1 VWLRGPIQAQESV
14 AEVHTADNNQ
24 EPFGK
29 ALTGSL
35 VTHGLAIA
43 LLITSGLWKFHNN
56 WGSVHASSGTVG
68 VTMVSTIPIP
78 HREAPV
84 NPLAND
90 SKSVIPQ
97 EPTPVKAAK
106 LIEVPVK
113 DAVQIPKGKQKKLP
127 PTPPKLNFR
136 VPEYKSNQIYSQTP
150 QAASTAMYGT
160 KGSGGIDVG
169 PATVLGSRFGAYSD
183 LVVDRISQHWVKAGV
198 QALPSQV
205 ATVSFTIAR
214 NGTVTNV
221 QVSQP
226 SGSYLL
232 DTSATRAVMDAS
244 PLPPLP
250 PEFTK
255 SEATVELKFQ
265 LQQ

>member
-1 VWLRGPIQAQESV
+1 MG
-14 AEVHTADNNQ
+14 VHTGDNP

-29 ALTGSL
+29 AFTGSL
-35 VTHGLAIA
+35 VTHAAAIA
-43 LLITSGLWKFHNN
+43 LLMTSGLWNLHNN
-56 WGSVHASSGTVG
+56 WGSVHASSGSVG
-68 VTMVSTIPIP
+68 VTMVSQIPIP

-90 SKSVIPQ
+90 TKSVVPQ

-106 LIEVPVK
+106 PVEVPVK
-113 DAVQIPKGKQKKLP
+113 DAIQIPKQKQKRLP
-127 PTPPKLNFR
+127 PTPARLNFHP
-136 VPEYKSNQIYSQTP
+136 PEYKSNQVYSQTP

-160 KGSGGIDVG
+160 RGSGGIDVG
-169 PATVLGSRFGAYSD
+169 PASVLGSRFGGYSD
-183 LVVDRISQHWVKAGV
+183 LIVDRISQHWVRAGV

-232 DTSATRAVMDAS
+232 DTSAKRAVLDAS

-250 PEFTK
+250 AEFTK
-255 SEATVELKFQ
+255 NDATVELKFQ

>member
-1 VWLRGPIQAQESV
+1 M
-14 AEVHTADNNQ
+14 HTADNNQ

-35 VTHGLAIA
+35 VTHAVVIS
-43 LLITSGLWKFHNN
+43 LLVTSGFWKMHNN
-56 WGSVHASSGTVG
+56 WGSAHASSGTVG
-68 VTMVSTIPIP
+68 VMMVSTIPIP

-97 EPTPVKAAK
+97 EVAPVKPQKAV
-106 LIEVPVK
+106 EVPDK
-113 DAVQIPKGKQKKLP
+113 NAVPIPKNLLKQKKLP
-127 PTPPKLNFR
+127 PKPEKLNFKP
-136 VPEYKSNQIYSQTP
+136 PEYKSNQIYSQTP

-160 KGSGGIDVG
+160 KGSGGVDIG

-183 LVVDRISQHWVKAGV
+183 LVVDRISQHWNKAGV
-198 QALPSQV
+198 QAIPSQV
-205 ATVSFTIAR
+205 ASVSFTINR

-232 DTSATRAVMDAS
+232 DTSAKRAVLDAS

-250 PEFTK
+250 PEFPRND
-255 SEATVELKFQ
+255 ATVELKFQ
-265 LQQ
+265 IQQ

>member
-1 VWLRGPIQAQESV
+1 M
-14 AEVHTADNNQ
+14 HTADNSQ

-35 VTHGLAIA
+35 VTHGIVIA
-43 LLITSGLWKFHNN
+43 LLVTSGFWKMHNN
-56 WGSVHASSGTVG
+56 WGSAHASSGTVG
-68 VTMVSTIPIP
+68 VMMVSSIPIP

-97 EPTPVKAAK
+97 EVAPVKPQKAV
-106 LIEVPVK
+106 EVPDK
-113 DAVQIPKGKQKKLP
+113 NAVPIPKSILKQKKLP
-127 PTPPKLNFR
+127 PKPEKLNFKP
-136 VPEYKSNQIYSQTP
+136 PEYKSNQIYSQTP
-150 QAASTAMYGT
+150 QAANTAMYGT

-169 PATVLGSRFGAYSD
+169 AATVLGSRFGAYSD

-226 SGSYLL
+226 SGNYLL
-232 DTSATRAVMDAS
+232 DTSAKRAVLDAS
-244 PLPPLP
+244 PLPQLP
-250 PEFTK
+250 PDFPRND
-255 SEATVELKFQ
+255 ATVELKFQ
-265 LQQ
+265 IQQ

>member
-1 VWLRGPIQAQESV
+1 
-14 AEVHTADNNQ
+14 VHTADNNQ

-29 ALTGSL
+29 AVTGSL
-35 VTHGLAIA
+35 VIHGIVIG
-43 LLITSGLWKFHNN
+43 LLMTSGFWKLHNN
-56 WGSVHASSGTVG
+56 WGSVHASSGSVG

-78 HREAPV
+78 HRDAPV

-90 SKSVIPQ
+90 TKSVIPQ
-97 EPTPVKAAK
+97 EPTPPKAAK
-106 LIEVPVK
+106 PVEVPVK
-113 DAVQIPKGKQKKLP
+113 DAVPIPKNLQKQKKLP

-136 VPEYKSNQIYSQTP
+136 PPEYKSNQIYSQTP

-169 PATVLGSRFGAYSD
+169 PAKVLGSRFGAYSD

-198 QALPSQV
+198 QAAPSQV

-232 DTSATRAVMDAS
+232 DTSAKRAVLDAS

-255 SEATVELKFQ
+255 NDATVELKFQ